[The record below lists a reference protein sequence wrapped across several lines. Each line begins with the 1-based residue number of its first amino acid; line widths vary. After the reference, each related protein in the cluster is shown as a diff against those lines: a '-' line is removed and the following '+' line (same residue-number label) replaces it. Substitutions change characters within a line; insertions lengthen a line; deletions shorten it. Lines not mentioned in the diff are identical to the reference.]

1 MQLISSKLL
10 KISLSVFNKHYCK
23 LNQEQREEVVR
34 IYYDW
39 Y

>member
-1 MQLISSKLL
+1 MQLNSYKLL
-10 KISLSVFNKHYCK
+10 KISLSIFNKHYCK

-34 IYYDW
+34 IYYDF